1 MKVAIIGTV
10 GVPANYGGFET
21 LVENIIK
28 RNFSDDI
35 QYSVYCSSYAYKDKR
50 WVYKGAKIVYI
61 PLKAN
66 GIQSI
71 LYDMVSVCHAIC
83 KADVL
88 LVLGVSG
95 CIILPLV
102 RLFSKKNIIVNID
115 GLEHRRAKWSNY
127 VKKFLKFSE
136 TLAVKYATHIVSDNK
151 GIQDYVLKEYG
162 KHSELIEYGGDHVLS
177 IQNEVQKDILEYIKF
192 SRGTYS
198 LALCRV
204 EPENNVELILNAY
217 AKTCENLV
225 FVGNWNNSEFGK
237 VMVDKFKGYLNIVLL
252 SPIYDLKSLYAL
264 RANCKFY
271 IHGHS
276 AGGTNPSL
284 VEAMYFGHPIFAF
297 DVIYNRETTENKAAY
312 FCNEEQLISL
322 LNVQKKNYTNNGI
335 AMLEI
340 AQRRY
345 LWSKIADAYEQLY
358 YRENNKKRLL

>member
-28 RNFSDDI
+28 QNSSDDI
-35 QYSVYCSSYAYKDKR
+35 QYSVYCSSCAYKDKR

-66 GIQSI
+66 GVQSI
-71 LYDMVSVCHAIC
+71 LYDVVSVIHAIF

-102 RLFSKKNIIVNID
+102 RLFCKKNIIINID
-115 GLEHRRAKWSNY
+115 GLEHRRAKWSKY
-127 VKKFLKFSE
+127 VRKFLKLSE
-136 TLAVKYATHIVSDNK
+136 FLAVKHATHVVTDNK

-162 KHSELIEYGGDHVLS
+162 IQSELIEYGGDHVLD
-177 IQNEVQKDILEYIKF
+177 IVDEVENEVFENIKL
-192 SRGTYS
+192 SKGTYS
-198 LALCRV
+198 LALCRI
-204 EPENNVELILNAY
+204 EPENNIELILNAY
-217 AKTCENLV
+217 AKTNNALI
-225 FVGNWNNSEFGK
+225 FVGNWYNSDFGRS
-237 VMVDKFKGYLNIVLL
+237 MLDKFNRYSNIVLL
-252 SPIYDLKSLYAL
+252 SPIYDLKALFAL

-297 DVIYNRETTENKAAY
+297 DVVYNRETTENKAAY
-312 FCNEEQLISL
+312 FGGEEELISL
-322 LNVQKKNYTNNGI
+322 LNVEEESYKDNGI
-335 AMLEI
+335 AMSEI
-340 AQRRY
+340 AKRRY
-345 LWSKIADAYEQLY
+345 LWSKIVSAYEQLY
-358 YRENNKKRLL
+358 YRNR